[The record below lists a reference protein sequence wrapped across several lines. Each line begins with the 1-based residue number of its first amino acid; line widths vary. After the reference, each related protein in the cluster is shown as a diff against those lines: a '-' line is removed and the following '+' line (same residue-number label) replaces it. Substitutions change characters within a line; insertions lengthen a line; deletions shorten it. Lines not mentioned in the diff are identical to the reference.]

1 MSEGSPNRF
10 IPKAGVACLLFMLMQ
25 TAQAFDPDLHRAYTR
40 QAVEA
45 WSSCASLLPEA
56 GTALAAGTDAED
68 TSALTGWQR
77 LTHWHFYNRDG
88 KLQPLGFIDR
98 SIDRIF
104 AIRVDALE
112 QRLKQERP
120 DITEVY
126 EQAGRV
132 LHYIQDMSVP
142 AHVVPIFHVA
152 GSADPFDSFKRSES
166 LPTFSLSLAEC
177 QQLSA
182 ETTTDPAYLHTLL
195 NNAAEST
202 LHAIGQR
209 PSGTETRENAWQNY
223 WVWPARDPEEAAK
236 GWGEYG
242 PCRFARGPLKPGCKS
257 EAELEAFFEHQYR
270 QTLLDSVRVLA
281 YIARRLNP

>member
-1 MSEGSPNRF
+1 MTLLPRFGLSLLLLMS
-10 IPKAGVACLLFMLMQ
+10 AQA
-25 TAQAFDPDLHRAYTR
+25 AQAFDPDLHRDYTR

-56 GTALAAGTDAED
+56 GKALAAGTDAED
-68 TSALTGWQR
+68 TSALTAWQR

-88 KLQPLGFIDR
+88 KLQPFWFIER
-98 SIDRIF
+98 NIDRIF
-104 AIRVDALE
+104 AIRVDELE
-112 QRLKQERP
+112 QLLKQERP
-120 DITEVY
+120 DSLEVY
-126 EQAGRV
+126 EQTGRV

-152 GSADPFDSFKRSES
+152 GAADAFDSFRRSEN

-177 QQLSA
+177 QQLNA
-182 ETTTDPAYLHTLL
+182 DTAIDPAYLHTLL
-195 NNAAEST
+195 SNAAEST

-209 PSGTETRENAWQNY
+209 PPGTETHENAWQNY

-242 PCRFARGPLKPGCKS
+242 PCRFARGPAQPDCKS

-281 YIARRLNP
+281 YIARRLEP

>member
-1 MSEGSPNRF
+1 MTLLPRFGLSLLLLMS
-10 IPKAGVACLLFMLMQ
+10 AQA
-25 TAQAFDPDLHRAYTR
+25 AQAFDPDLHRAYTQ

-98 SIDRIF
+98 NIDGIF
-104 AIRVDALE
+104 ALRVEALE
-112 QRLKQERP
+112 QLLRQKHP

-152 GSADPFDSFKRSES
+152 GAADAFDSFRRSES
-166 LPTFSLSLAEC
+166 LSTFSLSLAEC
-177 QQLSA
+177 HQLNA
-182 ETTTDPAYLHTLL
+182 DTATDPAYLHALL

-202 LHAIGQR
+202 LRAIGQR
-209 PSGTETRENAWQNY
+209 PSGPESVENAWQNY

-242 PCRFARGPLKPGCKS
+242 PCRFARGPAQPDCKS

-281 YIARRLNP
+281 YIARRLEP